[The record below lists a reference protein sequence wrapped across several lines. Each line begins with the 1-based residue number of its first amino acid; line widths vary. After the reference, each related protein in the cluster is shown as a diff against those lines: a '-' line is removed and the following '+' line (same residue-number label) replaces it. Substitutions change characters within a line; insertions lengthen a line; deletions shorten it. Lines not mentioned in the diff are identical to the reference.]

1 MGVLNVVD
9 VYKTLHAMPE
19 LSRVEFKTTAYLKE
33 QMQALGFKVSEGFG
47 PNNTGFMAEMQGCEP
62 GPVMM
67 LRADIDALPFTV
79 DGQRVAIHACGHDS
93 HSAMVLAACS
103 RLTGQIKRGK
113 LKVLFQPAEETLAGA
128 LDVIEKGVTDD
139 VDIGLS
145 LHNRPIQDC
154 ADGKMAA
161 AVNFSSC
168 TVLCAEVTG
177 RSCHA
182 SRPHLG
188 INCAEMLVAICQN
201 IAQLKFDPT
210 KTWSCKVTNITVG
223 TEVYNNVPNT
233 GKAFF
238 DVRAESNPLMA
249 EIIAK
254 VKTVIE
260 ATAAMYGGEGKLVYT
275 REVVPA
281 PDYDPELVEDV
292 AGFIKEVVGEENY
305 QPVCYGGGED
315 FFFYK
320 AQKPSMR
327 VAYFGVGAGC
337 APGLHD
343 QNMKLNPESLQNGVE
358 VLVKMV
364 NKHLG

>member
-1 MGVLNVVD
+1 MSELNVVEL
-9 VYKTLHAMPE
+9 YKSLHEMAE
-19 LSRVEFKTTAYLKE
+19 LSRVEFKTTAFLKDH
-33 QMQALGFKVSEGFG
+33 MTRLGYKIGCGFG
-47 PNNTGFMAEMQGCEP
+47 PNDTGFIAEIEGSEP
-62 GPVMM
+62 GPTML

-79 DGQRVAIHACGHDS
+79 DGQKVAIHACGHDS
-93 HSAMVLAACS
+93 HSAMVLAAAS
-103 RLTGQIKRGK
+103 RVNRSIKRGK

-128 LDVIEKGVTDD
+128 LDVLEKGVTDD
-139 VDIGLS
+139 CDIGLS
-145 LHNRPIQDC
+145 VHNRPIQDC

-201 IAQLKFDPT
+201 ISMLKFDPT

-223 TEVYNNVPNT
+223 NEVYNNVPNT

-249 EIIAK
+249 EIIEK
-254 VKTVIE
+254 VKNVIE
-260 ATAAMYGGEGKLVYT
+260 STAAMYGGTGKLVYT

-281 PDYDPELVEDV
+281 PDYDPELVEEV
-292 AGFIKEVVGEENY
+292 AQCIKEVVGEENY

-320 AQKPSMR
+320 KHKPSMR

-358 VLVKMV
+358 VMVKMI